1 MSARA
6 VKRRREGWV
15 REGIVYEYIAAVPA
29 KRAAVESKSV
39 FSHRNRIG
47 NALTIYGLDFYG
59 SRRERR
65 RLATLSSARPNA
77 SGRGSTTHSSG
88 RDRRCVCPTSRRRRS
103 RVGCVSRWGRWRS
116 EACVGGTRRPRR
128 LFAETGTSENTSPS
142 SRTPSRAPRAGAS
155 SCRTPAGP
163 EPPRARPDDA
173 ESSRSAPRGSSSG
186 RRVRARAPPPRA
198 PQGGRGCE
206 GVSRH
211 RRHADA
217 RPKVL
222 TRAEF

>member
-1 MSARA
+1 MSARE

-59 SRRERR
+59 SRRDGDVSRR
-65 RLATLSSARPNA
+65 SPRRVRTPRVVARQRTRRARSAMRLPDVSPETLARWLRLALGPLAL
-77 SGRGSTTHSSG
+77 
-88 RDRRCVCPTSRRRRS
+88 
-103 RVGCVSRWGRWRS
+103 

-128 LFAETGTSENTSPS
+128 LFAETGTSGKRLPELEN
-142 SRTPSRAPRAGAS
+142 PSRAPRAGAS

-186 RRVRARAPPPRA
+186 EAPLRRAPPPRA